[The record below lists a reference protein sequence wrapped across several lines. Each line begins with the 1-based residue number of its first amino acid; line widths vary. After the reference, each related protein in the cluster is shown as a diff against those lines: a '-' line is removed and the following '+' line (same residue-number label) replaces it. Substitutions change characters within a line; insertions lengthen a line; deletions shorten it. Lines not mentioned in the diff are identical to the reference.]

1 MATYTL
7 QLSSAAL
14 SDHMSRLYQRVH
26 TGDGEQQS
34 RLFAHVDGVNRGKIL
49 ITKETKST
57 TTARMSYEAILEL
70 VDDML
75 YQAEFSYEDDAAAR
89 AMCKRVVASVEKQV
103 ARNWSLVIRR

>member
-14 SDHMSRLYQRVH
+14 SDHISRLYESVH
-26 TGDGEQQS
+26 TGDDEQQNNLWS
-34 RLFAHVDGVNRGKIL
+34 HVDGADRGSIL
-49 ITKETKST
+49 IIKETKST